1 MKYFFDN
8 NISPKYAKMLAALDV
23 DATALRDEFDASI
36 KDVDL
41 FPKLHG
47 RNLVFVSGD
56 IRIRTRLAEAQ
67 ALHSCGVTALFF
79 DRFWGKMTFW
89 QQAFVACCQVAE
101 GEWLRLRSDPWDM
114 CDDPT
119 KWHVRRLP
127 ALSTYGCGC
136 RTIGR

>member
-89 QQAFVACCQVAE
+89 QQASWLVAKWPKVNGFASGVTLGTCAMIRQN
-101 GEWLRLRSDPWDM
+101 GTSD
-114 CDDPT
+114 
-119 KWHVRRLP
+119 VFQL
-127 ALSTYGCGC
+127 
-136 RTIGR
+136 

>member
-23 DATALRDEFDASI
+23 DAAALRDEFDASI

-47 RNLVFVSGD
+47 RSLVFVSGD
-56 IRIRTRLAEAQ
+56 IRIRTRLAEAK

-89 QQAFVACCQVAE
+89 QQASWLVAKWPKVNGFASGVTLGTCAMIRQN
-101 GEWLRLRSDPWDM
+101 GTSD
-114 CDDPT
+114 
-119 KWHVRRLP
+119 VFQL
-127 ALSTYGCGC
+127 
-136 RTIGR
+136 